1 MEHPADCEGASQEA
15 IDAFWRSWLANEGV
29 NSFDS
34 IHEWVMER
42 NANTPVEIE
51 RVALADCAP
60 WHYDESSGRITND
73 TGSFFQIAG
82 LRKFNR
88 SLETGE
94 RRVAA
99 EQPVLL
105 QDEIGYLGI
114 VCREFDGV
122 MHFLMQA
129 KIEPGNVNKV
139 QVSPTIQATRS
150 NFLQLH
156 GGRRPAYLDYFLHSG
171 DYEIVVDQIQS
182 EQSSRFLGKRNRN
195 VVVLV
200 RDEVEVLP
208 THIWMTLGQIKRLMR
223 YDNLVNMDT
232 RTVLSC
238 LPWSQWSAP
247 SEDIASELAS
257 LDAPLLA
264 SLLRGDALEGLTR
277 AYHELNDYKMFD
289 TSETELV
296 PLRELSEWEM
306 RPDEVRHKKSYPFR
320 VIFCDIAIE
329 GREVRRWNQPLFEAC
344 GKALFGLLACE
355 RDGALELLVKV
366 HSEMGCFDRA
376 ELAPTLQR
384 EAGALEEMDEVER
397 LFCRLVERGEG
408 VACDVMLSEEGGRF
422 YCEQNRNVIVRL
434 GRCPDELIGGRLPK
448 GYLWLDY
455 ASLCLLLRA
464 NNALN
469 IQLRNLL
476 SLLDFPREWPLS
488 PASGRSLHEDR
499 RSVPL

>member
-1 MEHPADCEGASQEA
+1 MTKGMRART

-29 NSFDS
+29 NSFEA

-42 NANTPVEIE
+42 NANTPVDITRISLEE
-51 RVALADCAP
+51 CVP
-60 WHYDESSGRITND
+60 WHYDAASGRITNAN
-73 TGSFFQIAG
+73 GSFFQIAG
-82 LRKFNR
+82 LRKVER
-88 SLETGE
+88 DLETGE
-94 RRVAA
+94 RRIVA

-114 VCREFDGV
+114 ICCEFDGV

-171 DYEIVVDQIQS
+171 DYDIVVDQIQS

-195 VVVLV
+195 VVVH
-200 RDEVEVLP
+200 VEGEIDVLP
-208 THIWMTLGQIKRLMR
+208 THMWMTLGQIKRLMR

-238 LPWSQWSAP
+238 LPWSQWPAP
-247 SEDIASELAS
+247 PTPIACDLAV
-257 LDAPLLA
+257 LDAPLYA
-264 SLLRGDALEGLTR
+264 SLRNDGALEGLTR
-277 AYHELNDYKMFD
+277 AYHELNDHKMFD

-296 PLRELSEWEM
+296 SLGELSDWEM
-306 RPDEVRHKKSYPFR
+306 RPDEFRHKESYPFR

-329 GREVRRWNQPLFEAC
+329 GREVRRWSQPLFEAC
-344 GKALFGLLACE
+344 GKATFGLLACE
-355 RDGALELLVKV
+355 RDGVLEFLVKV
-366 HSEMGCFDRA
+366 HPEMGCFDRA

-384 EAGALEEMDEVER
+384 EAGSLEAVDDVER
-397 LFCRLVERGEG
+397 SLVRLLKQEEG
-408 VACDVMLSEEGGRF
+408 VVCDVLLSEEGGRF
-422 YCEQNRNVIVRL
+422 FCEQNRNVIIRL
-434 GRCPDELIGGRLPK
+434 DRCPDELEDERLPK

-476 SLLDFPREWPLS
+476 SLLDFPR
-488 PASGRSLHEDR
+488 D
-499 RSVPL
+499 

>member
-1 MEHPADCEGASQEA
+1 MGQVADRESAARDTS
-15 IDAFWRSWLANEGV
+15 DAFWRSWLAGEGV
-29 NSFDS
+29 NSFEA
-34 IHEWVMER
+34 IHEWVVER
-42 NANTPVEIE
+42 NSRTPVDIK
-51 RVALADCAP
+51 RVTLDECDP
-60 WHYDESSGRITND
+60 WRYDETSGRITNSS
-73 TGSFFQIAG
+73 GSFFQIAG
-82 LRKFNR
+82 LRKVERN
-88 SLETGE
+88 LESGE
-94 RRVAA
+94 GRVVA

-114 VCREFDGV
+114 ICREFDGV

-171 DYEIVVDQIQS
+171 EYEIIVDQIQS

-200 RDEVEVLP
+200 EDDVDILP
-208 THIWMTLGQIKRLMR
+208 THMWMTLGQIKRLMR

-238 LPWSQWSAP
+238 LPWSQWPAP
-247 SEDIASELAS
+247 SEAVARELSAR
-257 LDAPLLA
+257 DAPLYA
-264 SLLRGDALEGLTR
+264 SLRKEDALAGLTR

-289 TSETELV
+289 TSATELI
-296 PLRELSEWEM
+296 PLHELSEWNM
-306 RPDEVRHKKSYPFR
+306 RSDEICHKESYPFR

-329 GREVRRWNQPLFEAC
+329 GREVKRWNQPLFEAC
-344 GKALFGLLACE
+344 GKASFGLLACE
-355 RDGALELLVKV
+355 RGGALEFLVKV
-366 HSEMGCFDRA
+366 RPEMGCFDRA
-376 ELAPTLQR
+376 ELAPTFQR
-384 EAGALEEMDEVER
+384 EAGSLDAMDAVEQGFAQLLEQ
-397 LFCRLVERGEG
+397 GEG
-408 VACDVMLSEEGGRF
+408 VVCDVLLSEEGGRF
-422 YCEQNRNVIVRL
+422 FCEQNRNVIIRL
-434 GRCPDELIGGRLPK
+434 DHCPEGFEDDRLPK

-455 ASLCLLLRA
+455 TSLCLLLRA

-476 SLLDFPREWPLS
+476 SLLDFPR
-488 PASGRSLHEDR
+488 D
-499 RSVPL
+499 

>member
-1 MEHPADCEGASQEA
+1 MNQTTDLDDAAQNMVE
-15 IDAFWRSWLANEGV
+15 AFWRSWLADEGV
-29 NSFDS
+29 NTFES
-34 IHEWVMER
+34 IHEWVTER
-42 NANTPVEIE
+42 NANTPVDIRRIDLES
-51 RVALADCAP
+51 CAP
-60 WHYDESSGRITND
+60 WRYDRSSGCITNA

-82 LRKFNR
+82 LRKVER
-88 SLETGE
+88 DLETGE
-94 RRVAA
+94 RRIVA

-114 VCREFDGV
+114 ICREFDGV

-171 DYEIVVDQIQS
+171 DYTIIVDQIQS

-195 VVVLV
+195 VVVCV
-200 RDEVEVLP
+200 AEDVEVLP
-208 THIWMTLGQIKRLMR
+208 THMWMTLGQIKRLMR

-238 LPWSQWSAP
+238 LPWSQWPAP
-247 SEDIASELAS
+247 SNQLAGRLTS
-257 LDAPLLA
+257 LDAPLYA
-264 SLLRGDALEGLTR
+264 SLRHGSALEGLTR

-296 PLRELSEWEM
+296 PLHELSDWKM
-306 RPDEVRHKKSYPFR
+306 RPDEVCHRESYPFR
-320 VIFCDIAIE
+320 VIFCDISIE
-329 GREVRRWNQPLFEAC
+329 GREVKRWSQPLFEAC

-355 RDGALELLVKV
+355 RDGALEFLVKV
-366 HSEMGCFDRA
+366 HPELGCFDRA
-376 ELAPTLQR
+376 ELATTLQR
-384 EAGALEEMDEVER
+384 EAGALEAMDAVEQLFAR
-397 LFCRLVERGEG
+397 LLDQGEG
-408 VACDVMLSEEGGRF
+408 VVCDVLLSEEGGRF
-422 YCEQNRNVIVRL
+422 FCEQNRNVIVRL
-434 GRCPDELIGGRLPK
+434 DRRPKELEDERLPK

-476 SLLDFPREWPLS
+476 SLLDFPRE
-488 PASGRSLHEDR
+488 
-499 RSVPL
+499 

>member
-1 MEHPADCEGASQEA
+1 MEHPVGCEGASQEV
-15 IDAFWRSWLANEGV
+15 IDAFWRSWLANEGA

-73 TGSFFQIAG
+73 MGSFFQIAG
-82 LRKFNR
+82 LRKFER

-114 VCREFDGV
+114 VCHEFDGV

-156 GGRRPAYLDYFLHSG
+156 GGRRPAYLDYFLRSG

-195 VVVLV
+195 VVILV
-200 RDEVEVLP
+200 WDEVEVLP
-208 THIWMTLGQIKRLMR
+208 THMWMTLGQIKRLMR

-232 RTVLSC
+232 RTVLAC
-238 LPWSQWSAP
+238 LPWSQWPAP
-247 SEDIASELAS
+247 SEDISGELAS

-264 SLLRGDALEGLTR
+264 SLLRDDALEGLTR

-289 TSETELV
+289 TAETELV

-306 RPDEVRHKKSYPFR
+306 RPDEVCHKKSYPFR

-355 RDGALELLVKV
+355 RDGVLELLVKV

-384 EAGALEEMDEVER
+384 EAGALEEMDDVEC

-434 GRCPDELIGGRLPK
+434 GRCPDELMGERLPK

-476 SLLDFPREWPLS
+476 SLLDFPRE
-488 PASGRSLHEDR
+488 
-499 RSVPL
+499 